1 MSPPAGH
8 RLAPHTAD
16 CIIEAWGPNRAA
28 CLTEAL
34 LALVEGFAEIG
45 DARPTQVVPI
55 GAVPGPAE
63 DELVELLEQVIFD
76 VDVLSVVPVR
86 FHLGETEEGV
96 IAGDMGVVPAERHGR
111 GRAGTERGV
120 IPRAVDGGREKEG
133 GGAGSWSTCEDLR
146 TPSGRTGPWSRPA
159 RSRRWRSRRQDRT
172 VGGSIRS
179 APCGCRAW
187 CSDRR
192 H

>member
-96 IAGDMGVVPAERHGR
+96 IAGDMGVVPAGDTVAV
-111 GRAGTERGV
+111 GPVPKGV
-120 IPRAVDGGREKEG
+120 SYHELSMVEGEG
-133 GGAGSWSTCEDLR
+133 G
-146 TPSGRTGPWSRPA
+146 
-159 RSRRWRSRRQDRT
+159 WR
-172 VGGSIRS
+172 
-179 APCGCRAW
+179 CRVLV
-187 CSDRR
+187 DV
-192 H
+192 